1 MTVQAESADEK
12 LQSFEVGRVLQSDL
26 SCADN
31 AKHISQSVNT
41 RFIQYITGPDLKN
54 CSNNRSI
61 HHQKQE
67 NSFCSLHEY
76 IFRLILYSH
85 LVELN
90 NTSA

>member
-1 MTVQAESADEK
+1 VQAETADEK
-12 LQSFEVGRVLQSDL
+12 LQNFEVGRVLQSDL

-41 RFIQYITGPDLKN
+41 RLIQYVIGPELKN
-54 CSNNRSI
+54 CSNDRTI
-61 HHQKQE
+61 QRQKQE
-67 NSFCSLHEY
+67 NSFCSLHKY
-76 IFRLILYSH
+76 SFHLIICSH